1 MNSIDIESKKFLGQP
16 KNFVSIFNA
25 LLFDGKQVL
34 KPEYLK
40 DENSELVMNVSSKHV
55 DIIKRYEDGTYL
67 DLFVIESQS
76 YVDQSMVARVMEY
89 ESVARMRFIRQN
101 FKKHVP
107 IRTRL
112 PMILTIVLYVGELK
126 WSAAKKLSELEIIH
140 PGFEELFNEF
150 KLNLIELN
158 TNRKYNTGEKAT
170 QDFFDLLRMI
180 YTKEVLKEDLDREF
194 NREALYFAYVV
205 TKNKELL
212 NIYNQS
218 EKGDVKV
225 CRALDEMFEE
235 STNRGIQLGIKH
247 GIEQGMERGIKNT
260 QIKIA
265 IKMLVRNNQTLEE
278 ISDIVGLDLDTL
290 KKLKNSI

>member
-40 DENSELVMNVSSKHV
+40 NENSELVMNVSSKHM

-76 YVDQSMVARVMEY
+76 YVDPSMVARVMEY
-89 ESVARMRFIRQN
+89 ESVARMRYIRQN

-107 IRTRL
+107 KNTRL
-112 PMILTIVLYVGELK
+112 PMILTVVLYVGESK

-140 PGFEELFNEF
+140 PGFEAMFNEF
-150 KLNLIELN
+150 QLNLIELN
-158 TNRKYNTGEKAT
+158 TNHKYNTGEKAT

-180 YTKEVLKEDLDREF
+180 YRKQILKEDLDREF
-194 NREALYFAYVV
+194 NRDALYFAYVV

-212 NIYNQS
+212 SIYNQS

-235 STNRGIQLGIKH
+235 STNRGIQMGIKQ
-247 GIEQGMERGIKNT
+247 GIEQGIEQGIALKQSEVYQT
-260 QIKIA
+260 MLEKGFSVKAIA
-265 IKMLVRNNQTLEE
+265 SIFSVSEE
-278 ISDIVGLDLDTL
+278 SIE
-290 KKLKNSI
+290 KLLMKT

>member
-25 LLFDGKQVL
+25 LLFDGQQVL
-34 KPEYLK
+34 KPEHLK
-40 DENSELVMNVSSKHV
+40 DENSELVMNVSSKHM

-107 IRTRL
+107 ISTRL
-112 PMILTIVLYVGELK
+112 PMILTIVLYVGESK

-140 PGFEELFNEF
+140 PGFEGMFNEF

-180 YTKEVLKEDLDREF
+180 YTKEVLKEDLYREF

-235 STNRGIQLGIKH
+235 STNRGIQLGIEQ
-247 GIEQGMERGIKNT
+247 GIELNRLEVYQTMLDKGFSIKA
-260 QIKIA
+260 IA
-265 IKMLVRNNQTLEE
+265 SIFSVSED
-278 ISDIVGLDLDTL
+278 SV
-290 KKLKNSI
+290 KKLLMKA